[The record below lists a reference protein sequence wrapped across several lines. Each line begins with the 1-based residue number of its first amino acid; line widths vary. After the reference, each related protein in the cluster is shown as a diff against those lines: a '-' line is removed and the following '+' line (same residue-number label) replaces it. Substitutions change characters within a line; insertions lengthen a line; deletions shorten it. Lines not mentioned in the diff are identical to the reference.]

1 METNPEQFVKLSDP
15 PVYSLS
21 KESEHTS
28 DLILV
33 MDEKAESVSD
43 IYRLSAAEENS
54 EEKFVMTKLFRMRI
68 QQKIKQIEVYD
79 DFAFVVFVDES
90 VLLSFR
96 PEELGGLAKFNNK
109 VTEDESLSGYL
120 SYRTQTIKYYNIV
133 PDSSQQYS
141 YILNLMTEDN
151 EPNDETG
158 TRLQY
163 LSQQWIVIEDENA
176 WFKELKKPEPTD
188 EGALRIM

>member
-176 WFKELKKPEPTD
+176 WFKELKKPEPTN

>member
-158 TRLQY
+158 NRLQY